1 MSSKTKKNQKDTKK
15 KPDNKENKDIS
26 KELYKQKNAR
36 EITKKKKHFH
46 YQFNQKITFK

>member
-1 MSSKTKKNQKDTKK
+1 MSSKTKKNQKDPKK

-36 EITKKKKHFH
+36 EITKKKGSLGHVI
-46 YQFNQKITFK
+46 NSLR